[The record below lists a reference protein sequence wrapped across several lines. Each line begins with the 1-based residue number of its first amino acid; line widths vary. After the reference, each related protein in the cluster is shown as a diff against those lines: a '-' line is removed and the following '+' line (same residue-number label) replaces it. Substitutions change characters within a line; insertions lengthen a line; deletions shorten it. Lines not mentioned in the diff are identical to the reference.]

1 MRKIGDEQMN
11 KKSFLRDTLIFIL
24 SAIIIIIS
32 IKCLGNNNLMVGITG
47 LFLFIAI
54 LNKDFSR
61 TPLRGIIKISF
72 LMGLIAFVPY
82 LANLNIYTGLVIN
95 FLAIFFIL
103 YIVVY
108 TLNKTI
114 YFPFVFGYTLFLTTD
129 VSGRNLA
136 LRIIGLII
144 VGIIAVIF
152 QILYTK
158 YTSEK
163 SNENKILTEMIEAL
177 VSSINDIKIGKSNLK
192 SRERI
197 KELST
202 YWSRDILEKRNNSF
216 YLNEDENIE
225 LNLIATIERLD
236 RLSQKIGVKLNTG
249 EDKYEELLSHMEDLL
264 NSLKNFINKKIDIKE
279 LNKSIDKMNLAYKHE
294 KLNDI
299 IIYEAIEALAVI
311 DKLTDALLVV
321 NSKKYVGYKFGW
333 KEIVET
339 KNLLVSD
346 FNRNSVRFI
355 FAFRTAL
362 IVSLSYFAMEYF
374 HIQLAKWVIFTITSV
389 SQPYNDTIRSRAKG
403 RIIGTLIGVVIY
415 LPLASVFTTV
425 DERLVIIGIAAYLMI
440 LFKEYS
446 YSTAMLTV
454 LFLGVITIDVQNI
467 MAYVEDRLFF
477 VALGVIIVL
486 LANRFIFP
494 YSLRKETKALV
505 EKYYN
510 TGNEIIE
517 KTMLLYKKKNVKD
530 DIINLILEAQGFE
543 NKILLNNVALDNDLL
558 REFRNNQRILLN
570 NVNTILNRVEYCEI
584 NLKESMEGKLKNLNS
599 MRDEIEKEL
608 EVNNLDT
615 ENILNRYCNL
625 AHNTTEK
632 LIYIDVYEM
641 IVAKYKCARI
651 KDHLMATI

>member
-1 MRKIGDEQMN
+1 MN
-11 KKSFLRDTLIFIL
+11 RKSFLRDTLIFIL

-32 IKCLGNNNLMVGITG
+32 IKCLGNNNLMVGVTG

-61 TPLRGIIKISF
+61 TPLRGIVKISF

-82 LANLNIYTGLVIN
+82 LANLNIYTGLIIN

-129 VSGRNLA
+129 VSGRNLT

-144 VGIIAVIF
+144 VGIIAVVF
-152 QILYTK
+152 QILYTR
-158 YTSEK
+158 YTSVK
-163 SNENKILTEMIEAL
+163 SNENKVLTEMIEAL
-177 VSSINDIKIGKSNLK
+177 VSSINDIKIGKSNQK

-236 RLSQKIGVKLNTG
+236 RLSQKIGVKLNVG

-299 IIYEAIEALAVI
+299 IIYEAIEALAII

-374 HIQLAKWVIFTITSV
+374 HIQLAKWVLFTITSV
-389 SQPYNDTIRSRAKG
+389 SQPYNDTIRNRAKG
-403 RIIGTLIGVVIY
+403 RIIGTLIGVIIY

-454 LFLGVITIDVQNI
+454 VFLGVITIDVQNI
-467 MAYVEDRLFF
+467 MAYVEDRIIF

-505 EKYYN
+505 LKYYN

-517 KTMLLYKKKNVKD
+517 KTMLLYKKKDVKD
-530 DIINLILEAQGFE
+530 DIINLILEAQGYE

-570 NVNTILNRVEYCEI
+570 NINTILNRVEYCNI
-584 NLKESMEGKLKNLNS
+584 NLRESMESKLKNLNS

>member
-1 MRKIGDEQMN
+1 MN

-32 IKCLGNNNLMVGITG
+32 IKCLGSNNLMVGITG

-129 VSGRNLA
+129 VSGKSLT

-152 QILYTK
+152 QILYAK
-158 YTSEK
+158 YALDKSE
-163 SNENKILTEMIEAL
+163 ENKILTEMIEAL

-192 SRERI
+192 SREKI

-236 RLSQKIGVKLNTG
+236 RLSQKIGVKFNGG
-249 EDKYEELLSHMEDLL
+249 EEKYEELLNHMEDLLNHMEDLL
-264 NSLKNFINKKIDIKE
+264 NSLKHFINKKIDIKE
-279 LNKSIDKMNLAYKHE
+279 LNKSIDKMNLAYKNE

-299 IIYEAIEALAVI
+299 IVYEAIEVLTII

-362 IVSLSYFAMEYF
+362 IVSLSYFAIEYF

-389 SQPYNDTIRSRAKG
+389 SQPYNDTIRNRAKG
-403 RIIGTLIGVVIY
+403 RLIGTLIGVVIY
-415 LPLASVFTTV
+415 LPLASTFTTV

-440 LFKEYS
+440 LFKDYS

-454 LFLGVITIDVQNI
+454 LFLGVVTIDVTNVI
-467 MAYVEDRLFF
+467 TYVADRIIF
-477 VALGVIIVL
+477 VALGVVIVL
-486 LANRFIFP
+486 FANRFIFP
-494 YSLRKETKALV
+494 YSLKKETKALV
-505 EKYYN
+505 LKYYN

-517 KTMLLYKKKNVKD
+517 KTMLLYKEKKVKD

-570 NVNTILNRVEYCEI
+570 NINTILNRVEYCEI
-584 NLKESMEGKLKNLNS
+584 NLKEAMEHKLKNLNS

-608 EVNNLDT
+608 EVNNVDT
-615 ENILNRYCNL
+615 EYILNRYCSL
-625 AHNTTEK
+625 ASNTTEK

-641 IVAKYKCARI
+641 IVAEYKCSRI
-651 KDHLMATI
+651 KDHLIATI

>member
-1 MRKIGDEQMN
+1 MN

>member
-1 MRKIGDEQMN
+1 MN

-32 IKCLGNNNLMVGITG
+32 IKCLGSNNLMVGITG

-129 VSGRNLA
+129 VSGKSLT

-152 QILYTK
+152 QILYAK
-158 YTSEK
+158 YALDKSE
-163 SNENKILTEMIEAL
+163 ENKILTEMIEAL

-192 SRERI
+192 SREKI

-236 RLSQKIGVKLNTG
+236 RLSQKIGVKFNGG
-249 EDKYEELLSHMEDLL
+249 EEKYEELLNHMEDLL
-264 NSLKNFINKKIDIKE
+264 NSLKHFINKKIDIKE
-279 LNKSIDKMNLAYKHE
+279 LNKSIDKMNLAYKNE

-299 IIYEAIEALAVI
+299 IVYEAIEVLTII

-362 IVSLSYFAMEYF
+362 IVSLSYFAIEYF

-389 SQPYNDTIRSRAKG
+389 SQPYNDTIRNRAKG
-403 RIIGTLIGVVIY
+403 RLIGTLIGVVIY
-415 LPLASVFTTV
+415 LPLASTFTTV

-440 LFKEYS
+440 LFKDYS

-454 LFLGVITIDVQNI
+454 LFLGVVTIDVTNVI
-467 MAYVEDRLFF
+467 TYVADRIIF
-477 VALGVIIVL
+477 VALGVVIVL
-486 LANRFIFP
+486 FANRFIFP
-494 YSLRKETKALV
+494 YSLKKETKALV
-505 EKYYN
+505 LKYYN

-517 KTMLLYKKKNVKD
+517 KTMLLYKEKKVKD

-570 NVNTILNRVEYCEI
+570 NINTILNRVEYCEI
-584 NLKESMEGKLKNLNS
+584 NLKEAMEH
-599 MRDEIEKEL
+599 EIKEP
-608 EVNNLDT
+608 
-615 ENILNRYCNL
+615 
-625 AHNTTEK
+625 
-632 LIYIDVYEM
+632 
-641 IVAKYKCARI
+641 
-651 KDHLMATI
+651 

>member
-1 MRKIGDEQMN
+1 MN

-32 IKCLGNNNLMVGITG
+32 IKCLGSNNLMVGITG

-129 VSGRNLA
+129 VSGKSLT

-152 QILYTK
+152 QILYAK
-158 YTSEK
+158 YALDKSE
-163 SNENKILTEMIEAL
+163 ENKILTEMIEAL

-192 SRERI
+192 SREKI

-236 RLSQKIGVKLNTG
+236 RLSQKIGVKFNGG
-249 EDKYEELLSHMEDLL
+249 EEKYEELLNHMEDLL
-264 NSLKNFINKKIDIKE
+264 NSLKHFINKKIDIKE
-279 LNKSIDKMNLAYKHE
+279 LNKSIDKMNLAYKNE

-299 IIYEAIEALAVI
+299 IVYEAIEVLTII

-362 IVSLSYFAMEYF
+362 IVSLSYFAIEYF

-389 SQPYNDTIRSRAKG
+389 SQPYNDTIRNRAKG
-403 RIIGTLIGVVIY
+403 RLIGTLIGVVIY
-415 LPLASVFTTV
+415 LPLASTFTTV

-440 LFKEYS
+440 LFKDYS

-454 LFLGVITIDVQNI
+454 LFLGVVTIDVTNVI
-467 MAYVEDRLFF
+467 TYVADRIIF
-477 VALGVIIVL
+477 VALGVVIVL
-486 LANRFIFP
+486 FANRFIFP
-494 YSLRKETKALV
+494 YSLKKETKALV
-505 EKYYN
+505 LKYYN

-517 KTMLLYKKKNVKD
+517 KTMLLYKEKKVKD

-570 NVNTILNRVEYCEI
+570 NINTILNRVEYCEI
-584 NLKESMEGKLKNLNS
+584 NLKEAMEHKLKNLNS

-608 EVNNLDT
+608 EVNNVDT
-615 ENILNRYCNL
+615 EYILNRYCSL
-625 AHNTTEK
+625 ASNTTEK

-641 IVAKYKCARI
+641 IVAEYKCSRI
-651 KDHLMATI
+651 KDHLIATI

>member
-1 MRKIGDEQMN
+1 MN

-403 RIIGTLIGVVIY
+403 RIIGTL
-415 LPLASVFTTV
+415 
-425 DERLVIIGIAAYLMI
+425 
-440 LFKEYS
+440 
-446 YSTAMLTV
+446 
-454 LFLGVITIDVQNI
+454 
-467 MAYVEDRLFF
+467 
-477 VALGVIIVL
+477 
-486 LANRFIFP
+486 
-494 YSLRKETKALV
+494 
-505 EKYYN
+505 
-510 TGNEIIE
+510 
-517 KTMLLYKKKNVKD
+517 
-530 DIINLILEAQGFE
+530 
-543 NKILLNNVALDNDLL
+543 
-558 REFRNNQRILLN
+558 
-570 NVNTILNRVEYCEI
+570 
-584 NLKESMEGKLKNLNS
+584 
-599 MRDEIEKEL
+599 
-608 EVNNLDT
+608 
-615 ENILNRYCNL
+615 
-625 AHNTTEK
+625 
-632 LIYIDVYEM
+632 
-641 IVAKYKCARI
+641 
-651 KDHLMATI
+651 

>member
-1 MRKIGDEQMN
+1 MN

-32 IKCLGNNNLMVGITG
+32 IKCLGNNNLMVGVTG

-129 VSGRNLA
+129 VSGKNLA
-136 LRIIGLII
+136 LRIVGLII

-216 YLNEDENIE
+216 YLKEDENIE

-362 IVSLSYFAMEYF
+362 IVSLTYFAMEYF

-467 MAYVEDRLFF
+467 MAYVEDRIIF

-517 KTMLLYKKKNVKD
+517 KTMLLYKKKDVKD

>member
-1 MRKIGDEQMN
+1 
-11 KKSFLRDTLIFIL
+11 
-24 SAIIIIIS
+24 
-32 IKCLGNNNLMVGITG
+32 
-47 LFLFIAI
+47 
-54 LNKDFSR
+54 
-61 TPLRGIIKISF
+61 
-72 LMGLIAFVPY
+72 
-82 LANLNIYTGLVIN
+82 
-95 FLAIFFIL
+95 
-103 YIVVY
+103 
-108 TLNKTI
+108 
-114 YFPFVFGYTLFLTTD
+114 
-129 VSGRNLA
+129 
-136 LRIIGLII
+136 
-144 VGIIAVIF
+144 
-152 QILYTK
+152 
-158 YTSEK
+158 
-163 SNENKILTEMIEAL
+163 
-177 VSSINDIKIGKSNLK
+177 
-192 SRERI
+192 
-197 KELST
+197 
-202 YWSRDILEKRNNSF
+202 
-216 YLNEDENIE
+216 
-225 LNLIATIERLD
+225 
-236 RLSQKIGVKLNTG
+236 
-249 EDKYEELLSHMEDLL
+249 
-264 NSLKNFINKKIDIKE
+264 
-279 LNKSIDKMNLAYKHE
+279 
-294 KLNDI
+294 
-299 IIYEAIEALAVI
+299 
-311 DKLTDALLVV
+311 
-321 NSKKYVGYKFGW
+321 
-333 KEIVET
+333 
-339 KNLLVSD
+339 
-346 FNRNSVRFI
+346 
-355 FAFRTAL
+355 
-362 IVSLSYFAMEYF
+362 
-374 HIQLAKWVIFTITSV
+374 
-389 SQPYNDTIRSRAKG
+389 
-403 RIIGTLIGVVIY
+403 
-415 LPLASVFTTV
+415 
-425 DERLVIIGIAAYLMI
+425 MI